1 MDKRRSDAVEESEQA
16 VPAPWLAGTE
26 SVKTTGECTSPLEI
40 LLVEDDAGDTV
51 LINEI
56 IGELSIPVNLHLARD
71 GEQALQMLSD
81 HLFEPDLVILD
92 LNLPTVSGHD
102 VLERHPFRT
111 VPVVVFT
118 GSTREA
124 DIQRSLNLGAQEYF
138 RKPLDLDAYREIV
151 RGIVEKRTPRARQ
164 ASEGCAG

>member
-1 MDKRRSDAVEESEQA
+1 MDKLRSQPVEKSEQA

-26 SVKTTGECTSPLEI
+26 SVKTTGQCTSPLEI
-40 LLVEDDAGDTV
+40 LLVEDDAGDTM
-51 LINEI
+51 LIHDI

-71 GEQALQMLSD
+71 GEQALLMLSD

-92 LNLPTVSGHD
+92 LNLPKVSGHE
-102 VLERHPFRT
+102 VLERRPLRT

-118 GSTREA
+118 GSISEA

-138 RKPLDLDAYREIV
+138 RKPLDLNAYREIV
-151 RGIVEKRTPRARQ
+151 RGIVEKRARRQ
-164 ASEGCAG
+164 AASGGCAP

>member
-1 MDKRRSDAVEESEQA
+1 MDKLRSQPVEKSEQT

-26 SVKTTGECTSPLEI
+26 SVKTTGQCISPLEI

-56 IGELSIPVNLHLARD
+56 ISELSIPVNLHLARD
-71 GEQALQMLSD
+71 GEQALLMLSD

-92 LNLPTVSGHD
+92 LNLPRVSGYD
-102 VLERHPFRT
+102 VLERRPFRT

-118 GSTREA
+118 GSASEA
-124 DIQRSLNLGAQEYF
+124 DIQRSLNLGAQEYI
-138 RKPLDLDAYREIV
+138 RKPHDLDAYREIV
-151 RGIVEKRTPRARQ
+151 RGIVEKRTGRARQ
-164 ASEGCAG
+164 ASEGLP